1 MSPEDLIPIP
11 QSPWAIVSSM
21 EDDGYLSATDSRDYS
36 STVVFPTATS
46 RPRHD
51 TATYGS
57 CPGMAADQFRSH
69 GINLRPGS
77 DSVHTLYVVRHGARE
92 SVEVFEVDAG
102 VRRRPSRGSDARL
115 RQTPSG

>member
-1 MSPEDLIPIP
+1 MSPEDLIQIP

-57 CPGMAADQFRSH
+57 CPGMAADQFRPH